1 MDHQRA
7 DAHATPAPH
16 AAAAGGPSRLF
27 ILRPIATS
35 LLMLAVLA
43 AGLIGLR
50 LLPQAPLP
58 EVDYPTIQVTTLY
71 PGASPDVMS
80 SSVTAPL
87 ERQFGQM
94 PGLAQMWSR
103 SSGGASV
110 ITLRFT
116 LSLPL
121 DVAEQEVQAAINAAG
136 SLLPTDLPQPPVY
149 SKVNPADAPVISLGL
164 TSRSLP
170 LTRLYELAD
179 TRLTQK
185 LSQVPGVG
193 LVTLSGGH
201 RPAVR
206 VRIDAQA
213 LAARG
218 IGLDAVR
225 SAIAAANVHGP
236 KGSIDGAQQAFTINA
251 DDQLSS
257 PAAYRALII
266 GYSAGAPVRL
276 GDVAE
281 VSRGAENAW
290 QAALVDGRPGI
301 VIDVQRQ
308 PGANVIQVVDRIHSL
323 LPELRRQLPP
333 AADLGVLSDRTVT
346 IRAAISDVSVELLL
360 SVLLVV
366 LVIFGFL
373 RSLRAT
379 FIPATAVP
387 LALIGTFA
395 AMYLLGFSLNTLTLM
410 ALTVATGFV
419 VDDAIVMIENVARHI
434 EDGEAPLQAALRGA
448 GQIGFTIISLTF
460 SLIAVLIPLLFMGD
474 VVGRLFREFAITLAV
489 AIVISAAVSLSFT
502 PMLCAR
508 LLRREAEQRHGRW
521 YRLWGDAFDA
531 LADAYARSLRRV
543 LRRRRVVLLGTLA
556 LVLVTI
562 GLYAVVPKGFF
573 PLQDTGLIEGTTLA
587 SQDVSFQAME
597 QRQQALV
604 RALLRDP
611 AVASVSAIAGI
622 DGVNA
627 TVNSSRLLISLKPL
641 AQRGVRVG
649 PVLRR
654 LQGLAHGVP
663 GIELFLQPVQDLSID
678 DLRSRYTYQFSLS
691 ATSRAALAAA
701 LRALMPRLRALPQ
714 LDGVSDDFQD
724 RGLQAYVD
732 VDRASAARLGV
743 SMSAIDSAL
752 YDAFGQRP
760 VSTIFTQSA
769 QYRVVFEVGVPRHA
783 GLAAFSDV
791 YVSSAGGQQVPLRS
805 VARVVQRTTPL
816 QLDHLGQF
824 PAVLVSFDLARG
836 VSLGE
841 AVKAIHQAAARAA
854 LAPSVSLR
862 FEGAARA
869 FQAALANE
877 LWLLLA
883 AVATMYIVLG
893 VLYES
898 YIHPVTILS
907 TLPSAGIGALLALM
921 ASGHDLTVIA
931 IIGIVLLI
939 GIVQK
944 NAILMVDFALDA
956 QRRQGLGAEQ
966 AMLQAARL
974 RLRPI
979 LMTTFAALFGA
990 VPLVAGGGMGAELRQ
1005 PLGISLIGGLLLSQ
1019 LLTLYTTPAIYLGF
1033 DAVAAR
1039 LRARRGGAG
1048 ASEAQ
1053 A

>member
-1 MDHQRA
+1 MALRQDGPEPSPEIPGAR
-7 DAHATPAPH
+7 PS
-16 AAAAGGPSRLF
+16 PSRVF

-35 LLMLAVLA
+35 LLMIAVLV
-43 AGLIGLR
+43 AGLVGLH
-50 LLPQAPLP
+50 LLPEAPLP
-58 EVDYPTIQVTTLY
+58 QVDYPTIQVTTLY
-71 PGASPDVMS
+71 PGASPDVMA

-94 PGLAQMWSR
+94 PGLAQMWSV

-110 ITLRFT
+110 VTLRFD

-136 SLLPTDLPQPPVY
+136 SLLPADLPQPPVY
-149 SKVNPADAPVISLGL
+149 AKVNPADAPVITLGL

-170 LTRLYELAD
+170 LTTLYDLAD

-201 RPAVR
+201 KPAIR
-206 VRIDAQA
+206 VQVDARA
-213 LAARG
+213 LAAVG

-225 SAIAAANVHGP
+225 TAIANANVNGP
-236 KGSIDGAQQAFTINA
+236 KGAIDGTQQAFTIDAN
-251 DDQLSS
+251 DQIAT
-257 PAAYRALII
+257 PQEYRRLII
-266 GYSAGAPVRL
+266 GYSGGAAVRL
-276 GDVAE
+276 GDVAR
-281 VSRGAENAW
+281 VDTGAENAW

-301 VIDVQRQ
+301 VINVQRQ
-308 PGANVIQVVDRIHSL
+308 PGANVIQVVDRIHEL
-323 LPELRRQLPP
+323 LPQLRGQLPQ
-333 AADLGVLSDRTVT
+333 AAELSVLSDRTVT
-346 IRAAISDVSVELLL
+346 IRAAIADVSFELVL
-360 SVLLVV
+360 SVALVV
-366 LVIFGFL
+366 LVIFAFL
-373 RSLRAT
+373 RSARAT

-387 LALIGTFA
+387 LALVGTFG
-395 AMYLLGFSLNTLTLM
+395 AMYLLGFSINTLTLM
-410 ALTVATGFV
+410 ALTIATGFV

-434 EDGEAPLQAALRGA
+434 EDGQPALQAALAGA

-508 LLRREAEQRHGRW
+508 M
-521 YRLWGDAFDA
+521 
-531 LADAYARSLRRV
+531 LRRV
-543 LRRRRVVLLGTLA
+543 PAEQQGRWFRASGAAFDRLADSYARGLRWVLRHQPAVLLGTLA
-556 LVLVTI
+556 LVALTVV
-562 GLYAVVPKGFF
+562 LYAVIPKGFF
-573 PLQDTGLIEGTTLA
+573 PQQDTGLVEGTLVA
-587 SQDVSFQAME
+587 AQDVSFGDMQRRQA
-597 QRQQALV
+597 ALV

-622 DGVNA
+622 DGIN
-627 TVNSSRLLISLKPL
+627 TTMNSSRLLISLKPL
-641 AQRGVRVG
+641 AQRARMPAV
-649 PVLRR
+649 
-654 LQGLAHGVP
+654 LQGLQRRADALPAVR
-663 GIELFLQPVQDLSID
+663 LYLQPVQDLSID
-678 DLRSRYTYQFSLS
+678 DLLSRYPYQFSLS
-691 ATSRAALAAA
+691 ATSAGQLADAVHAL
-701 LRALMPRLRALPQ
+701 LPRLRALPQ
-714 LDGVSDDFQD
+714 LSGVSDDLQQ

-743 SMSAIDSAL
+743 SMSAIDAAL
-752 YDAFGQRP
+752 YDAFGQRL
-760 VSTIFTQSA
+760 VSTVFTQSA
-769 QYRVVFEVGVPRHA
+769 QYRVVLGLRQPPAA
-783 GLAAFSDV
+783 GLAALDRV
-791 YVSSAGGQQVPLRS
+791 YLSTSSGQQVPLRS
-805 VARVVQRTTPL
+805 VARIEQRTTPL
-816 QLDHLGQF
+816 AQDHLGQF
-824 PAVLVSFDLARG
+824 PASLLSFQLAPGASLGAAVQAIERAAAQARLPAA
-836 VSLGE
+836 VSL
-841 AVKAIHQAAARAA
+841 Q
-854 LAPSVSLR
+854 
-862 FEGAARA
+862 FQGAASA
-869 FQAALANE
+869 FQAALSNE

-907 TLPSAGIGALLALM
+907 TLPSAGIGALLALL
-921 ASGHDLTVIA
+921 ASGHDLSVIA

-956 QRRQGLGAEQ
+956 QRNQGMPAEQ

-990 VPLVAGGGMGAELRQ
+990 VPLVVGGGMGAELRQ

-1019 LLTLYTTPAIYLGF
+1019 LLTLFTTPVIYLGF
-1033 DAVAAR
+1033 DR
-1039 LRARRGGAG
+1039 LASRLAARRGGPAAEAG
-1048 ASEAQ
+1048 T
-1053 A
+1053 